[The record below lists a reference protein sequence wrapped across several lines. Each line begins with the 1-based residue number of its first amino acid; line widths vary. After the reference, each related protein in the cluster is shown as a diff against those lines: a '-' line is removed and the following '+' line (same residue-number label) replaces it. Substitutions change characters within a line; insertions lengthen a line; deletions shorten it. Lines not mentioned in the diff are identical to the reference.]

1 MKTRSPQSEGSLR
14 WLTLVHWGLG
24 AAFTIITTFHRTEM
38 NENMHKE
45 GKKRGS
51 LRPPLEGLRVRPA
64 TLCAILLALS
74 ENASPPF
81 PSMHQPLSNSEPWKM
96 FQNLI
101 QQTFN
106 SAVVE
111 KSRRGRREE
120 REIATNTHQWE
131 AQEKKKKPITRR
143 GEAERGEMLR
153 RGRLRR
159 VR

>member
-1 MKTRSPQSEGSLR
+1 
-14 WLTLVHWGLG
+14 
-24 AAFTIITTFHRTEM
+24 
-38 NENMHKE
+38 
-45 GKKRGS
+45 
-51 LRPPLEGLRVRPA
+51 
-64 TLCAILLALS
+64 
-74 ENASPPF
+74 
-81 PSMHQPLSNSEPWKM
+81 M